1 MHICISKL
9 TSIGSDNGLL
19 PGQCQAIIWTN
30 AGLLPIGPLETNFSE
45 ILMTILKFSFKKMR
59 LKMLSAKWRPCCL
72 GLNVLTRSSH
82 LLLWDGCEVRNN
94 QQPDHFGSHLLSSFS
109 QFRYSFNGFNERRSV
124 ACMPASVYIQ
134 GTAIRWSE
142 IP

>member
-19 PGQCQAIIWTN
+19 PGRCQAIIWTN
-30 AGLLPIGPLETNFSE
+30 AGLLPIGPLGTNFSE
-45 ILMTILKFSFKKMR
+45 ILMTILTFPFKKMH
-59 LKMLSAKWRPCCL
+59 LKVSSAKWRPCCL

-94 QQPDHFGSHLLSSFS
+94 QQPDHFGRHLFSSFS

-124 ACMPASVYIQ
+124 ACMPASVCTGNRDIC
-134 GTAIRWSE
+134 WSE